1 MTEAISNGSAP
12 TETGRRRG
20 AGRKARIAE
29 RTSALADELKPV
41 RPGIAG
47 GGYRVLSDDQI
58 ARINEAILEVL
69 EGVGLANPTPS
80 VVEHCTRVGAELGD
94 DGRLR
99 FPRKVVEAA
108 KQVAARKVTL
118 FARNPDQDL
127 VLEDTRVHYGTGGAA
142 VHIVDARTGEY
153 RDSLLRDVYDMARVV
168 DCCEHIHFYYRTVV
182 ARDLPDMFEL
192 DINTHYAIVQGT
204 TKHVGGSFS
213 VPGAV
218 QATLDML
225 HEIAGGEEAWRE
237 RPFVSTNSCFV
248 VPPLTFATDACDC
261 LEIAV
266 KGGMPVNLLSAGQAG
281 ATGPAALAGT
291 IVQEMA
297 ECLAALVYVNA
308 IKPGAPA
315 IIGMWPFVSDLR
327 TGAMS
332 GGSGEQAILMCASA
346 QVANSY
352 GLPVS
357 VAGAMTDSK
366 MPDIQSGFEK
376 GCNQTL
382 IGNSGA
388 NMIYESAG
396 MHASLLGACYESLV
410 LDNDSLGAAMRTVR
424 GIEVNSDSLS
434 VDVIADVTMN
444 GPNHYL
450 GADQTLELMQTE
462 YIYPEV
468 CDRLSPKEWK
478 EQGQQLALDR
488 AEEKVADILANHFP
502 NPVSE
507 QADRSI
513 RSKLPIKLAKSDMR
527 PSASR
532 LT

>member
-1 MTEAISNGSAP
+1 MTDMTTDGAKPAAS
-12 TETGRRRG
+12 GRRRG
-20 AGRKARIAE
+20 AGRQARIAE

-41 RPGIAG
+41 RPGLSAG
-47 GGYRVLSDDQI
+47 KFSVLSDRQI
-58 ARINEAILEVL
+58 GQLDEAVMEVL
-69 EGVGLANPTPS
+69 ASIGLSNPTPS
-80 VVEHCTRVGAELGD
+80 VIEYCTGVGAILGD

-99 FPRKVVEAA
+99 FPAHVVEDA
-108 KQVAARKVTL
+108 KQKACRKVTL
-118 FARNPDQDL
+118 YARNPDQDL
-127 VLEDTRVHYGTGGAA
+127 VLEGTRVHFGTGGAA

-153 RDSLLRDVYDMARVV
+153 RDSVLRDIYDMARVV
-168 DCCEHIHFYYRTVV
+168 DCCDHIHFYYRTVV
-182 ARDLPDMFEL
+182 ARDLPSMFEL
-192 DINTHYAIVQGT
+192 DVNTHYAIIQGT

-213 VPGAV
+213 VPESV
-218 QATLDML
+218 HATLDML
-225 HEIAGGEEAWRE
+225 HEIAGGEAAWRE

-248 VPPLTFATDACDC
+248 VPPLTFAEDACNC

-266 KGGMPVNLLSAGQAG
+266 KGGMIVNLLSAGQAG

-291 IVQEMA
+291 VVQEMA

-308 IKPGAPA
+308 IRPGAPA
-315 IIGMWPFVSDLR
+315 ILGMWPFVSDLR

-346 QVANSY
+346 QLANSY

-376 GCNQTL
+376 ACNQTL

-410 LDNDSLGAAMRTVR
+410 LDNDSIGSAMRTVR
-424 GIEVNSDSLS
+424 GIEVDEQSLS

-450 GADQTLELMQTE
+450 GADQTLKLMQTE

-468 CDRLSPKEWK
+468 CDRLSPKEWN
-478 EQGQQLALDR
+478 EVGREVALDR
-488 AEEKVADILANHFP
+488 AEARVRDILATHFP
-502 NPVSE
+502 NPILPE
-507 QADRSI
+507 TDAAI
-513 RSKLPIKLAKSDMR
+513 RRKLPIRLDRKDMR
-527 PSASR
+527 QGR
-532 LT
+532 Q

>member
-1 MTEAISNGSAP
+1 MTEVNPPESTSP
-12 TETGRRRG
+12 PVRRRG
-20 AGRKARIAE
+20 AGRQARIAA
-29 RTSALADELKPV
+29 RTRALADELKPV

-47 GGYRVLSDDQI
+47 GRFRVLTDDQI
-58 ARINEAILEVL
+58 SQIREAVLEVL
-69 EGVGLANPTPS
+69 ESVGLANPTPS
-80 VVEHCTRVGAELGD
+80 VIEHCTRVGAVLGD
-94 DGRLR
+94 DGRIR
-99 FPRKVVEAA
+99 FPSGVVDDAVQKACRKVV
-108 KQVAARKVTL
+108 L
-118 FARNPDQDL
+118 FARNPEQDML
-127 VLEDTRVHYGTGGAA
+127 LEGTRVHYGTGGAA
-142 VHIVDARTGEY
+142 VHIVNARTGEY

-182 ARDLPDMFEL
+182 ARDVTDMFEL
-192 DINTHYAIVQGT
+192 DVNTHYAIVQGT

-213 VPGAV
+213 IPEAV
-218 QATLDML
+218 HATLEML
-225 HEIAGGEEAWRE
+225 HDIAGGEDAWRE

-248 VPPLTFATDACDC
+248 VPPLTFAEDACNC
-261 LEIAV
+261 LEVAV

-315 IIGMWPFVSDLR
+315 ILGMWPFVSDLR

-352 GLPVS
+352 GIPVS

-376 GCNQTL
+376 ACNQTL

-410 LDNDSLGAAMRTVR
+410 LDNDALGAAMRTVR
-424 GIEVNSDSLS
+424 GIEVDRNSLS
-434 VDVIADVTMN
+434 LDVISDVTLN

-450 GADQTLELMQTE
+450 GADQTLKLMQTE
-462 YIYPEV
+462 YVYPEV
-468 CDRLSPKEWK
+468 CDRLSPKEWL
-478 EQGQQLALDR
+478 EQDRQLALDR
-488 AEEKVADILANHFP
+488 AEARVADILANHFP
-502 NPVSE
+502 NPVPIDV
-507 QADRSI
+507 DRSI
-513 RSKLPIKLAKSDMR
+513 RERLPIRLDRASMR
-527 PSASR
+527 PGAS
-532 LT
+532 